1 MTDQS
6 AQLLYR
12 LRVLPHQLAR
22 ARERYRQLL
31 TEAHRYRMTELL
43 AEEAQLMSQPLVP
56 ASPLSAGTARRQ
68 SPPAAA
74 PTLSIF
80 QPENPHG

>member
-1 MTDQS
+1 MTD
-6 AQLLYR
+6 ATAHLAYR
-12 LRVLPHQLAR
+12 LRILPTQLAR

-31 TEAHRYRMTELL
+31 AEATQYRMTDLL
-43 AEEAQLMSQPLVP
+43 AAEAHFMAQPLVP

-74 PTLSIF
+74 PTLS
-80 QPENPHG
+80 ERSEAHG